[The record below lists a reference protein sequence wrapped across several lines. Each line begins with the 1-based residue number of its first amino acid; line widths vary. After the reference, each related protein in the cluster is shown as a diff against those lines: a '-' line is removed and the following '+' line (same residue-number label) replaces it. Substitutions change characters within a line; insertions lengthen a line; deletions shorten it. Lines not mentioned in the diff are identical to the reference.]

1 MILNLTEVTSGK
13 LSKIPFSH
21 RFIPEIEEKTN
32 FGIIAISEFD
42 ITGEVSKRGSV
53 MEIDFTIKGE
63 IEYSCARCLDSVS
76 RVFEKEVHK
85 TVFRTAPTDSEDE
98 DWYLS
103 EDHLLDLDQIVVDEI
118 VMDLPYQVVCS
129 NECKGLCANCGVN
142 LNHETCSCNSERIDP
157 RLEILKNFFTQE

>member
-21 RFIPEIEEKTN
+21 RFIPEIEEKIN

-42 ITGEVSKRGSV
+42 INGEVSKSGNTIV
-53 MEIDFTIKGE
+53 IDFTIKGE
-63 IEYSCARCLDSVS
+63 IEYECARCLDSVF
-76 RVFEKEVHK
+76 RNFEKQLHK
-85 TVFRTAPTDSEDE
+85 TVIRTSPMDSEDE

-103 EDHLLDLDQIVVDEI
+103 EDHLLNLDQIVVDEI
-118 VMDLPYQVVCS
+118 VMDLPYQTVCS
-129 NECKGLCANCGVN
+129 KDCKGLCPNCGVD
-142 LNHETCSCNSERIDP
+142 LNHETCSCKDEKIDP

>member
-63 IEYSCARCLDSVS
+63 IEYACARCLDPVS
-76 RVFEKEVHK
+76 QIFEKEVHK
-85 TVFRTAPTDSEDE
+85 TVIRTAPTDSEDE

-103 EDHLLDLDQIVVDEI
+103 EDHLLNLDQVVVDEI

-142 LNHETCSCNSERIDP
+142 LNHETCSCNSEKIDP

>member
-13 LSKIPFSH
+13 LSKIPFSY
-21 RFIPEIEEKTN
+21 RFIPEIEEKIN

-42 ITGEVSKRGSV
+42 ISGEVSKSGST

-63 IEYSCARCLDSVS
+63 IEYECARCLDSIS
-76 RVFEKEVHK
+76 QPFEKQLHK
-85 TVFRTAPTDSEDE
+85 TVIRSVPVDSEDE
-98 DWYLS
+98 DWYVS
-103 EDHLLDLDQIVVDEI
+103 EDHLINLDQIVIDEI

-129 NECKGLCANCGVN
+129 KECKGLCPNCGVN
-142 LNHETCSCNSERIDP
+142 LNHETCSCSNEKIDP